1 MLTLNHQTFPH
12 KFMESSAQQI
22 YFYMA
27 VFYFHRESSFSSQP
41 FFFKLET
48 NQQTICCLSNF
59 ASGRAVKP

>member
-1 MLTLNHQTFPH
+1 
-12 KFMESSAQQI
+12 MESSAQQI

-48 NQQTICCLSNF
+48 NCKEFVVYQTLLLVELLNHEKTRIYTNL
-59 ASGRAVKP
+59 